1 MLIREETIIAAS
13 VQGAPAALGI
23 REETIFDI
31 EKREAILDACF
42 GASRFEKTCERLREG
57 RRPAEGLAL
66 VAEVDGR
73 EGKKIVGTVRLWH
86 VTAGPGRA
94 ALMLGPLAVDCS
106 CQSLGI
112 GAKLMRAA
120 LEKAKALGHRAV
132 LLVGDAPYYAR
143 FGFSGDLTGGLWL
156 PGPVERA
163 RFLALELQPGA
174 LKGAF
179 GLVSATGEREAKP
192 DLAALVAAASRGA
205 GLGTR
210 LGL

>member
-1 MLIREETIIAAS
+1 MLIREETIVDAS
-13 VQGAPAALGI
+13 VQGAPAVPGI

-31 EKREAILDACF
+31 EAREAILDACF

-57 RRPAEGLAL
+57 RRPAEGLSH

-73 EGKKIVGTVRLWH
+73 VVATVRLWH
-86 VTAGPGRA
+86 VSAGPGRP
-94 ALMLGPLAVDCS
+94 ALMLGPLAVDCT

-112 GAKLMRAA
+112 GGKLMRAA
-120 LEKAKALGHRAV
+120 LDKARALGHRAV
-132 LLVGDAPYYAR
+132 LLVGDAPYYER
-143 FGFSGDLTGGLWL
+143 FGFSGEGTEGLWL

-174 LKGAF
+174 LAGAF

-205 GLGTR
+205 FGSLPQGR
-210 LGL
+210 